1 MKTFSLKKSLWLPQ
15 PREKIFD
22 FFSNPHNLDR
32 ITPPWLKFKVL
43 SPPSTVIGAG
53 TSLDYRLRLH
63 GIPIRWR
70 SEISVWQPPDR
81 FVDRQIKGPYSLW
94 VHEHT
99 FSEQTGGT
107 LVGDHVEYSVPGGAL
122 VNLLLVAPDLERI
135 FDYRHQV
142 LKEVFN
148 PQNSPG
154 IVS

>member
-1 MKTFSLKKSLWLPQ
+1 MKTFSLKRSLWLPQ
-15 PREKIFD
+15 PREKIFE

-32 ITPPWLKFKVL
+32 ITPTWLKFKVL
-43 SPPSTVIGAG
+43 SPPSTVIRAG
-53 TSLDYRLRLH
+53 TSLDYRLRIH

-107 LVGDHVEYSVPGGAL
+107 LVGDHVEYAVPGGAL

-135 FDYRHQV
+135 FYYRHQV
-142 LKEVFN
+142 LKELFN
-148 PQNSPG
+148 SQESPRIG
-154 IVS
+154 S